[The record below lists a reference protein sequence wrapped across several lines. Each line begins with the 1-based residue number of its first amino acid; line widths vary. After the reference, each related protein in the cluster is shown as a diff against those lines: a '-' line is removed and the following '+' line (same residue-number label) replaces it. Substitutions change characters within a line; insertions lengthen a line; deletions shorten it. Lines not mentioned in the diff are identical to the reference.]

1 MPSHLFS
8 ASPSVSHLLPFIL
21 SIHHVCVH
29 LFFHHTPAK
38 LPLLAASSSNSCFYV
53 ASLQLSPLAGLLYRD
68 QQQPASCSY
77 IAMHSAHND
86 TASKKRRRLSTDSDL
101 IFVPITSR
109 RWRGIFIHKLWDLRF
124 STAVKTHTCIFVL

>member
-1 MPSHLFS
+1 MYLTTLGGRNHIRNPYTITSTERHLIFSSSRNFSLLRVTRHLFLPHPIAPSHLFS

-38 LPLLAASSSNSCFYV
+38 LPLLAASSSNSCFLCRFPT
-53 ASLQLSPLAGLLYRD
+53 ALSPYRD

-86 TASKKRRRLSTDSDL
+86 TASKK
-101 IFVPITSR
+101 
-109 RWRGIFIHKLWDLRF
+109 
-124 STAVKTHTCIFVL
+124 